1 MKLTAKQID
10 RYRLDPAAFIEERL
24 IDPITNKPFV
34 LLPAERAFINRA
46 FEIDEEIGRLRY
58 PEMVYSTGR
67 KGGKTGFAAMMM
79 LTAVLLF
86 GGRFAEGYCV
96 ANDLEQAQGRVYQ
109 AVSRIVEC
117 SPLLSDAKP
126 LRDKIEFPNF
136 GGAFISAIASDAA
149 GAAGH
154 NMSFAT
160 FDELWGFTSE
170 RSRRLWDEMR
180 RRRCA
185 RFPGG

>member
-1 MKLTAKQID
+1 
-10 RYRLDPAAFIEERL
+10 
-24 IDPITNKPFV
+24 
-34 LLPAERAFINRA
+34 
-46 FEIDEEIGRLRY
+46 
-58 PEMVYSTGR
+58 MVYSTGR

-96 ANDLEQAQGRVYQ
+96 ANEFENAPGRVYQ

-117 SPLLSDAKP
+117 SPLLSVAKP

-170 RSRRLWDEMR
+170 RSRRLWDENVDVAGAQDFRTADDNVCRNYEGESVTCSKNSISEAWHSR
-180 RRRCA
+180 R
-185 RFPGG
+185 